1 MYSKDQLKEIRDRIQ
16 KYKNVIIANKTNTY
30 ALTSYGAVLHAGAF
44 KNGQKAVEQW
54 FGIDSI
60 VAGYTYGVYG
70 LKNDHTV
77 AQAGVDNIDSTDGYD
92 WKNGIRSVAGW
103 KNIQMIIATD
113 EFAAGLCPDGSVE
126 TVGRVYDSNI
136 SRYSFSSKEALIHDV
151 GKNIMQSFI
160 LPGFANYKTIFS
172 TEKNIVGI
180 KQNGNVSCVQPCKA
194 SFVFWNNIGNIIS
207 SGKNSY
213 IVGIGNDGVVHLAD
227 TQNFNI
233 LNQGHVDKWR
243 NVVDAAV
250 GGSDNYDAFIIGL
263 KDNGEVYSTGN
274 NQNGQCKISKWTD
287 IVEVTAGRYFT
298 VGLKADGTVVSTDS
312 ELQAIMSDWKNIIG
326 IYAGDSHVV
335 GLKSDGTV
343 VAAGDNY
350 YGQCDVQDWSEV
362 GDIIDKKKAE
372 ERQKA
377 ELKRNQLILSRDSIK
392 AEKEEYM
399 ALRTSMK
406 TRYSDDKICL
416 YCGKKH
422 FMQVKV
428 CKKCKALN
436 EKGVGSRGIAYR
448 KVSNS
453 KLGLISCQ
461 LFEDNLLD
469 VLLTDN
475 TGKVR
480 RKMLDSKN
488 VFSDSANSVEFVR
501 TGEDLQLYD
510 SGLFGIVSYRNDL
523 IQSLNPNGV
532 LNITPMENGKIHGIA
547 ETIFPGGRTILDEY
561 DHGQMINHNIKSNHV
576 SLTK

>member
-44 KNGQKAVEQW
+44 KNGQKEVEQW

-60 VAGYTYGVYG
+60 AAGYTYGIFG

-77 AQAGVDNIDSTDGYD
+77 VQSGVKNIDNTESYD
-92 WKNGIRSVAGW
+92 WNNCLSSVTNW
-103 KNIQMIIATD
+103 KDIQMIIATD
-113 EFAAGLCPDGSVE
+113 EFAAGLRPDGSVE
-126 TVGRVYDSNI
+126 TVGHVYDSNI
-136 SRYSFSSKEALIHDV
+136 NRYSFDSKESLLHDV

-160 LPGFANYKTIFS
+160 LPTFVNYKTIFP
-172 TEKNIVGI
+172 TYKNIIGI
-180 KQNGNVSCVQPCKA
+180 KQNGNVSCVQPCEA
-194 SFVFWNNIGNIIS
+194 SFVFWVDIGNVIS

-213 IVGIGNDGVVHLAD
+213 IVGIGNDGVVLLAD
-227 TQNFNI
+227 TQNCGI
-233 LNQGHVDKWR
+233 LKQGHVDKWR

-250 GGSDNYDAFIIGL
+250 GGSNNYDAFIIGL

-274 NQNGQCKISKWTD
+274 NQNGQCKVSKWTD

-298 VGLKADGTVVSTDS
+298 VGLRADGTVVSTDP
-312 ELQAIMSDWKNIIG
+312 ELQDVMSDWKNIIG

-335 GLKSDGTV
+335 GLRSDGTV

-350 YGQCDVQDWSEV
+350 YGQCNVQNWSEV
-362 GDIIDKKKAE
+362 GDIIDQKKAD

-377 ELKRNQLILSRDSIK
+377 ELKRNQLVLSRDSIK
-392 AEKEEYM
+392 TEKNEYM
-399 ALRTSMK
+399 NLRAAMK
-406 TRYSDDKICL
+406 ERYFDDKTCL

-422 FMQVKV
+422 FTQVKI
-428 CKKCKALN
+428 CKKCGALN

-453 KLGLISCQ
+453 KQGLISCQ
-461 LFEDNLLD
+461 LFEDDLLD

-475 TGKVR
+475 AGKVR

-488 VFSDSANSVEFVR
+488 LFSDSANSLEFVR
-501 TGEDLQLYD
+501 TGENLQLYD
-510 SGLFGIVSYRNDL
+510 NGLFGIVSYRNDM

-532 LNITPMENGKIHGIA
+532 VSITPMENGKINGIA
-547 ETIFPGGRTILDEY
+547 ETIFPGGRTVFDEY
-561 DHGQMINHNIKSNHV
+561 DHGKVINHNIQKNHV
-576 SLTK
+576 TLAK